1 MFAPRAINKQ
11 MFRTA
16 ALAAALVV
24 FTATAGWANVPA
36 GSEYASDPFSPAI
49 ARESWDLIGRTEQ
62 QYGVPAGLL
71 HAMSLVE
78 TGQGMRGWMLPW
90 PYTVCIN
97 GTGTKNYLKLEHAV
111 KDLAWMRSLG
121 FVRFD
126 VKAGGQ
132 SLSNA
137 RVAEATAL
145 LAAQPNAT
153 AYSITPRPFSRR
165 FSNAEEATQFVYGM
179 FAKGYRNMDL
189 GLMQI
194 NWRVHGNKLGSVQA
208 AFDPQRN
215 VRYAVTYLLEHKQ
228 TRDWWGSVGRYHSGT
243 PQHARRYVGKVY
255 GWYKRVHDFN
265 AAHSRLAGL

>member
-1 MFAPRAINKQ
+1 MFTPHAIRVR
-11 MFRTA
+11 MLRPF
-16 ALAAALVV
+16 ALAAALALTV
-24 FTATAGWANVPA
+24 AMPGWANVGA
-36 GSEYASDPFSPAI
+36 GEYASDPFSPTI

-62 QYGVPAGLL
+62 AYGVPPGLL

-97 GTGTKNYLKLEHAV
+97 STGAKSYLKLEHAI
-111 KDLAWMRSLG
+111 KDLAWMRNLG

-126 VKAGGQ
+126 AKVGTQ

-137 RVAEATAL
+137 KVADVTAL
-145 LAAQPNAT
+145 LAGQPNAT
-153 AYSITPRPFSRR
+153 TYSITPRPFSRR
-165 FSNAEEATQFVYGM
+165 FANAADASQYVYGM
-179 FAKGYRNMDL
+179 FAKGHRNMDL

-243 PQHARRYVGKVY
+243 PTYARRYVGKVY

-265 AAHSRLAGL
+265 AARNRLAGI